1 MSTAFRPTTRSRP
14 PASRRAPLYPVS
26 ARNHSGGMN
35 RSAKPSLAALPS
47 PVPGATVRRLPVSRS
62 IPPWLRLLIRLQRGS
77 LVVTFVLASAA
88 LIVYSGT
95 VYTQHLWSTG
105 FRKLTSLQR
114 GERELVEAGGNM
126 QHYLAKQAER
136 PGAGL
141 VPKTP
146 ASAIFLQPAPQRPHQ
161 ASRTLVPKAEPQPNK
176 PLGY

>member
-1 MSTAFRPTTRSRP
+1 M
-14 PASRRAPLYPVS
+14 
-26 ARNHSGGMN
+26 
-35 RSAKPSLAALPS
+35 
-47 PVPGATVRRLPVSRS
+47 
-62 IPPWLRLLIRLQRGS
+62 PPWLRLLIRLQRGS
-77 LVVTFVLASAA
+77 LVVAFVLAAAA

-105 FRKLTSLQR
+105 FRKLTTLQR
-114 GERELVEAGGNM
+114 LDRDLVEAGGNM

-146 ASAIFLQPAPQRPHQ
+146 ASAIFLQPAPQRPNQ
-161 ASRTLVPKAEPQPNK
+161 TSRTVMPKVEPQPNR